1 LLGPKQQ
8 DTLIDSAGDRWM
20 TTVRGRVGYAFDRM
34 LLYITAGGAASNWS
48 IAHPYS
54 DKVGASTPLT
64 TDQTSQT
71 HYGWTAGAG
80 IEFAMLSNWTVRAE
94 YLYANIGTIS
104 GALSFQNAP
113 GRGAAIAYAAGL
125 AESVARA
132 AVNYKFGR

>member
-34 LLYITAGGAASNWS
+34 LLYITAGGAASHWS
-48 IAHPYS
+48 IANSYS
-54 DKVGASTPLT
+54 DNVGASTPLT
-64 TDQTSQT
+64 TDQISQT
-71 HYGWTAGAG
+71 HYSWTAGAG
-80 IEFAMLSNWTVRAE
+80 IEFAMLSNWTVWAE

-104 GALSFQNAP
+104 SALSFQNAP
-113 GRGAAIAYAAGL
+113 GRGAAYADGL